1 MFPFDDILTATQAVY
16 NSIVG
21 IPMTIAGILAQ
32 LLNCL
37 LYPVVVA
44 FDCLTTIINTGI
56 APPLQLANV
65 IISVPNVGITII
77 NLLFVGVFPSIWV
90 ALIIASMM
98 IMVGLR
104 LYAIVKGASILGFSL

>member
-21 IPMTIAGILAQ
+21 IPWSIADVLAQ
-32 LLNCL
+32 ILNCL
-37 LYPVVVA
+37 LYPFVVA
-44 FDCLTTIINTGI
+44 IDSLTTIVNVAI

-65 IISVPNVGITII
+65 IISVPNIAINIV

-90 ALIIASMM
+90 ALIIASLL
-98 IMVGLR
+98 IMLGYR